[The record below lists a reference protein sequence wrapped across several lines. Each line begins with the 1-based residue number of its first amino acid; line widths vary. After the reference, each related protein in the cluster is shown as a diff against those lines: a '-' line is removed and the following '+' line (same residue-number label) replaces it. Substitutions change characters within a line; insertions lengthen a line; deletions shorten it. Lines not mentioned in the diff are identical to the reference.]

1 MLDLDWDGANLTGS
15 VNPGPAAVQLGKA
28 SYDPAT
34 GTVMM
39 EADARDRDGNMVHY
53 TIEGKIE
60 GNTIAGTWNHA
71 KQKGGFKLSRQ

>member
-71 KQKGGFKLSRQ
+71 KQKGDFKLSRQ